1 MTPAVPRARFLPGAL
16 RHSERGASL
25 VELLVAM
32 AISTFV
38 IGALGTSLYQFYAI
52 STYSQARM
60 TALQDVQNA
69 GLWLG
74 RDAQEAAAFVPGAGS
89 VYGTFRWSD
98 ASVEFR
104 YSYDS
109 GDGALVREHIL
120 GGVVQSTLPIA
131 RHVASQGDVVFAPTG
146 NRVVVTLTSTSGP
159 VTVTDSVML
168 TMRVP

>member
-1 MTPAVPRARFLPGAL
+1 MTPARPRTRSLPSVF

-38 IGALGTSLYQFYAI
+38 IGMLGTSIYQFYAI
-52 STYSQARM
+52 STYGQARM
-60 TALQDVQNA
+60 TALQDLQNA

-74 RDAQEAAAFVPGAGS
+74 RDAQEAATFVAGSGS

-109 GDGALVREHIL
+109 GERALVREHL
-120 GGVVQSTLPIA
+120 VGGVVQSTLSVA
-131 RHVASQGDVVFAPTG
+131 RHIASQGDVTFAPSG
-146 NRVVVTLTSTSGP
+146 NRVVITLTASSG
-159 VTVTDSVML
+159 TVTATDSLTL